1 MNDCLVNFV
10 NALDQ
15 DPILMQEYSEKPQ
28 QTSERY
34 GVAPEDLALLCANDN
49 EGLKQRLEMT
59 GFKAV
64 VRISHCH

>member
-1 MNDCLVNFV
+1 MSDCLANFV

-34 GVAPEDLALLCANDN
+34 GVAPEDLALLFANDA
-49 EGLKQRLEMT
+49 EGLKQRLNMT

-64 VRISHCH
+64 LWISHCH

>member
-34 GVAPEDLALLCANDN
+34 GVAPEDLALLFANDA
-49 EGLKQRLEMT
+49 EALKQRLEMT

-64 VRISHCH
+64 VRIAHCH